1 MKFIIFMD
9 VGVYEIVCNMVKI
22 FIMFILEI
30 VFVGG
35 MFGLLFNGNI
45 NLNGI
50 DIYENV
56 SCYYEWIL

>member
-1 MKFIIFMD
+1 
-9 VGVYEIVCNMVKI
+9 
-22 FIMFILEI
+22 
-30 VFVGG
+30 